1 MQYRKLGRTDIE
13 VSQYCLGSM
22 TWGTQNSEAEGHA
35 QIDAALDAGINFIDT
50 AEMYPT
56 TPLSPETAGRTE
68 EIIGTW
74 VAANNGRRSD
84 VILATKVVGEGYQGI
99 RDGAAISPE
108 TIATAV
114 ENSLKRLQTDYIDLY
129 QLHWPNRG
137 SYHFRKW
144 HKFDPTAQDPARV
157 QDDLLATLEALQKH
171 VDAGKIRAVGLSNES
186 TWGTAQF
193 LRLAEQHNL
202 PRMVSTQNEYSL
214 LCRHFDLDFAELSHH
229 EDVGLLSFS
238 PLAAGI
244 LTGKYLDGA
253 TPAGS
258 RKSINNVLGG
268 RLTDRLDAPLRA
280 YLDIA
285 KRHGLDPTQMALAFC
300 ASRPF
305 MASIIFGATTMD
317 QLSTA
322 LGAIDLTLS
331 DEVLGEIHDVYVEH
345 PIPM

>member
-1 MQYRKLGRTDIE
+1 MNFRKLGRSDIT

-22 TWGTQNSEAEGHA
+22 TWGTQNSEAEGHE

-68 EIIGTW
+68 DIIGTW
-74 VAANNGRRSD
+74 VAKSGRRND
-84 VILATKVVGEGYQGI
+84 VVLATKIVGDGFKGI
-99 RDGAAISPE
+99 RDGGPISPAS
-108 TIATAV
+108 IAVAV
-114 ENSLKRLQTDYIDLY
+114 EGSLKRLQTDVIDLY

-144 HKFDPTAQDPARV
+144 HEFDPTKQDSRV
-157 QDDLLATLEALQKH
+157 KDDILEVLTALDGLVK
-171 VDAGKIRAVGLSNES
+171 AGKIRTVGLSNES

-193 LRLAEQHNL
+193 LAIAEAHGL
-202 PRMVSTQNEYSL
+202 PRVVSTQNEYSL
-214 LCRHFDLDFAELSHH
+214 LCRPFDLDFAELSHH
-229 EDVGLLSFS
+229 EDVGLLAFS

-244 LTGKYLDGA
+244 LSGKYIGGA

-258 RKSINNVLGG
+258 RKSINDVLGG
-268 RLTDRLDAPLRA
+268 RLTDRVEAPVVEYA
-280 YLDIA
+280 A
-285 KRHGLDPTQMALAFC
+285 VAEKHGLDLVQMSLAFC
-300 ASRPF
+300 ASRPH
-305 MASIIFGATTMD
+305 MTSVIFGATTME
-317 QLSTA
+317 QLGTA

-331 DEVLGEIHDVYVEH
+331 QDVLDDIHAVYLRH

>member
-1 MQYRKLGRTDIE
+1 MQYRALGRSGIR

-35 QIDAALDAGINFIDT
+35 QINAALDAGINFIDT

-74 VAANNGRRSD
+74 VAKYGRRDD
-84 VILATKVVGEGYQGI
+84 VVLATKVVGEGYKGI
-99 RDGAAISPE
+99 RDGAPISPA
-108 TIATAV
+108 TITVAV
-114 ENSLKRLQTDYIDLY
+114 EASLRRLQTDVIDLY

-144 HKFDPTAQDPARV
+144 HSFDPTTQNARV
-157 QDDLLATLEALQKH
+157 KEDIFEVLTALDGLVK
-171 VDAGKIRAVGLSNES
+171 AGKIRAIGLSNES
-186 TWGTAQF
+186 TWGAAQF
-193 LRLAEQHNL
+193 LEIAERNGL
-202 PRMVSTQNEYSL
+202 PRAVTTQNEYSL

-229 EDVGLLSFS
+229 EDVGLLAFS

-244 LTGKYLDGA
+244 LTGKYIGGA
-253 TPAGS
+253 TPEGS

-268 RLTDRLDAPLRA
+268 RLTDRIETPVEEYAA
-280 YLDIA
+280 VA
-285 KRHGLDPTQMALAFC
+285 KKHGLDFAQMSLAFC
-300 ASRPF
+300 ASRPH
-305 MASIIFGATTMD
+305 MTSIIFGATTMD

-322 LGAIDLTLS
+322 LGAADLTLS
-331 DEVLGEIHDVYVEH
+331 QAVLDDIHAVYLRH

>member
-1 MQYRKLGRTDIE
+1 MNFRTLGRSDIT
-13 VSQYCLGSM
+13 VSQFCLGSM

-35 QIDAALDAGINFIDT
+35 QIDAALEAGINFIDT

-74 VAANNGRRSD
+74 FAKSKRRND
-84 VILATKVVGEGYQGI
+84 VVLATKIVGDGYAGI
-99 RDGAAISPE
+99 RDGGPISPDS
-108 TIATAV
+108 IAVAV
-114 ENSLKRLQTDYIDLY
+114 EGSLKRLQTDVIDLY

-144 HKFDPTAQDPARV
+144 HSFDPTQQDRARTREDIHTV
-157 QDDLLATLEALQKH
+157 LEALDGLVK
-171 VDAGKIRAVGLSNES
+171 AGKIRTIGLSNES

-193 LRLAEQHNL
+193 VEIAEKNCL
-202 PRMVSTQNEYSL
+202 PRVVSTQNEYSL

-229 EDVGLLSFS
+229 EDVGLLAFS

-244 LTGKYLDGA
+244 LTGKYIGGA

-258 RKSINNVLGG
+258 RKSINDVLGG
-268 RLTDRLDAPLRA
+268 RLTDRVETPVLEYAA
-280 YLDIA
+280 VA
-285 KRHGLDPTQMALAFC
+285 KKHGLDFAQMSLAFC
-300 ASRPF
+300 ASRPH
-305 MASIIFGATTMD
+305 MTSLIFGATTMD

-322 LGAIDLTLS
+322 LGAIELTLS
-331 DEVLGEIHDVYVEH
+331 QDVLDDIHAVYLRH

>member
-1 MQYRKLGRTDIE
+1 MQFRKLGRSEIE

-22 TWGTQNSEAEGHA
+22 TWGTQNSEAEGHT

-68 EIIGTW
+68 EILGTW
-74 VAANNGRRSD
+74 IANSGRRDD
-84 VILATKVVGEGYQGI
+84 VVVATKVVGEGYKGI
-99 RDGAAISPE
+99 RNGAEISPQ
-108 TIATAV
+108 TITTAV
-114 ENSLKRLQTDYIDLY
+114 EGSLKRLQTDYIDLY

-144 HKFDPTAQDPARV
+144 HSFDPTQQDRAKAQD
-157 QDDLLATLEALQKH
+157 DILAALQTLQGL
-171 VDAGKIRAVGLSNES
+171 VEAGKIRTVGLSNES

-193 LRLAEQHNL
+193 LRIAEQHGL
-202 PRMVSTQNEYSL
+202 PRVVSTQNEYSL

-253 TPAGS
+253 VPAGS
-258 RKSINNVLGG
+258 RKSINDALGG
-268 RLTDRLDAPLRA
+268 RFTDRLDAPLRA

-305 MASIIFGATTMD
+305 MTSTIFGATTMD

-331 DEVLGEIHDVYVEH
+331 DDVLAEIHEVYVQH